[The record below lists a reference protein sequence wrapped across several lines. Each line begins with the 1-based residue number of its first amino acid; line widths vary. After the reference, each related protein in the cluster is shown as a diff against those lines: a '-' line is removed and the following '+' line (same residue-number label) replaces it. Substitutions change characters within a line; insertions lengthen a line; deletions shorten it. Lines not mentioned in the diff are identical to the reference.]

1 MSCRNDDGFFD
12 HCRGEGNSGPKKVWR
27 KNDQISIGGRYSMS
41 HSVANWPLMMK
52 KQILS
57 GRVDA
62 RWTFLHTAVKFW
74 PFGSPSRVNEML
86 VDPQRAD
93 LLTSWLF
100 FVCPR
105 I

>member
-12 HCRGEGNSGPKKVWR
+12 HRRGEGNSGPKKVWR
-27 KNDQISIGGRYSMS
+27 ENDQIGAGGRYSVS
-41 HSVANWPLMMK
+41 HSVANWPLMME

-62 RWTFLHTAVKFW
+62 GWTFLDPAVKFW
-74 PFGSPSRVNEML
+74 PFCRSSRVDEML
-86 VDPQRAD
+86 VDPQSAHFHA
-93 LLTSWLF
+93 SGLF
-100 FVCPR
+100 FVRPR